1 MSHRAHNGK
10 LMACDLLAL
19 ADERPAPVATRVG
32 FGEWGLGSSQ
42 VRARVDPKPG
52 LAPTL
57 VLTLTLTVTLTL
69 TLLTLTHPHSPS
81 P

>member
-42 VRARVDPKPG
+42 VRARVD
-52 LAPTL
+52 
-57 VLTLTLTVTLTL
+57 LTVPLGW
-69 TLLTLTHPHSPS
+69 PQFWF
-81 P
+81 